1 MATILALD
9 KDPLQLEL
17 LSFLLKQEGHKV
29 RATPEPETAL
39 DLVQSTLTDLVII
52 ETVMHKQDGIRVC
65 QQIRQLNPYV
75 PVMILTDRGEEEH
88 IVRGLMM
95 AADDFVTKPY
105 APRQLLA
112 RVHALLRRANLNRQG
127 RWQDENLAIGEIVLN
142 LQQMHA
148 VVNGRRVTLAPR
160 ELSLLHALM
169 ENTGRVLSR
178 DQLMRVAW
186 GNDHVSTSKNV
197 DVHILRIKRKIGPYL
212 TGGPYIEALRG
223 FGYKFE
229 IPRPQKAVAAV

>member
-1 MATILALD
+1 MATILAVD

-17 LSFLLKQEGHKV
+17 LSFLLKQEGHRV

-39 DLVQSTLTDLVII
+39 DLIQSTLIDLVII
-52 ETVMHKQDGIRVC
+52 ETVLPRQDGIKLC
-65 QQIRQLNPYV
+65 QQMRQLNPYV
-75 PVMILTDRGEEEH
+75 PVLILSERGDEEQ
-88 IVRGLMM
+88 IVRGLML

-105 APRQLLA
+105 LPRQLLA
-112 RVHALLRRANLNRQG
+112 RVYALLRRANLNRNG
-127 RWQDENLAIGEIVLN
+127 RWQEENLAIGEITLN

-169 ENTGRVLSR
+169 DNAGRVLSR
-178 DQLMRVAW
+178 DQLMQVAW
-186 GNDHVSTSKNV
+186 GSDHVSTSKNV
-197 DVHILRIKRKIGPYL
+197 DVHVQRIKKKLGPYL
-212 TGGPYIEALRG
+212 TAGPYIEALRG

-229 IPRPQKAVAAV
+229 IPRPQEAAV